1 MTLSIDE
8 RTKLIAE
15 FLVRNECT
23 VRDAS
28 KVFGIAKS
36 TVHKD
41 LTKRLPFID
50 KQLYRKVRRVLDAN
64 FAVRHL
70 RGGESTK
77 QMYLKKKHCR

>member
-1 MTLSIDE
+1 MTLSIEE

-15 FLVRNECT
+15 FLIENKCT
-23 VRDAS
+23 VRVAS

-41 LTKRLPFID
+41 LTERLPFID
-50 KQLYRKVRRVLDAN
+50 KQLYKNVRRVLDSN
-64 FAVRHL
+64 FAQKHL